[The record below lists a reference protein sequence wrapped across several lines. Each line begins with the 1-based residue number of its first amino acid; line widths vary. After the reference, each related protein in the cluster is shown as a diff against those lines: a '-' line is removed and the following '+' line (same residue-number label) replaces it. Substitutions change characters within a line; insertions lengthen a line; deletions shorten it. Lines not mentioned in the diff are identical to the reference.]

1 MNPDNFS
8 LSEIAETLGITL
20 SALSNWQKRHDDF
33 PLPTEVNG
41 RRRTYRLADIK
52 AFIARHDLQVKKS
65 SKKERDLVWNT
76 SNELRDSGY
85 PVGIEMVLVT
95 ATFAA
100 LWASHKFLLVEI
112 AKSGKIPPQIWSITT
127 KQKSGQVNMD
137 VLYSGRNPFGIEIG
151 ESRLKRIAGM
161 WLEDLGAPTD

>member
-1 MNPDNFS
+1 MNPDNLS
-8 LSEIAETLGITL
+8 LSEIAEALGVTPG
-20 SALSNWQKRHDDF
+20 ALSQWQKRHDDF
-33 PLPTEVNG
+33 PLPVESNG

-52 AFIARHDLQVKKS
+52 AFIARHDLQVKKRS
-65 SKKERDLVWNT
+65 NKERDLVWNT

-85 PVGIEMVLVT
+85 PVGVEMVLVT

-137 VLYSGRNPFGIEIG
+137 VLYSGQI
-151 ESRLKRIAGM
+151 L
-161 WLEDLGAPTD
+161 